1 VSVEALAKIEDA
13 RATIGMGGGRLRLP
27 GVDPSPN
34 IEDRRNA
41 AVVKTLNSLMTAE
54 EPTVTGPKTSYGAEP
69 FERFDPSLRQS
80 QMARDLGYWDI
91 DQARDNY
98 SIGRSGSRFRE
109 QRPGKGDYGPNPE
122 PK

>member
-13 RATIGMGGGRLRLP
+13 RATIGMGGGRSRLP

-34 IEDRRNA
+34 VEDRRNA

-91 DQARDNY
+91 DQAKDNY
-98 SIGRSGSRFRE
+98 TAQGGRNLY
-109 QRPGKGDYGPNPE
+109 RPGKGGYGPNPE